1 MNQSKPWWSSLWDFL
16 ARLVRPPAPPP
27 SGDLVP
33 LEPRVLMI
41 VYNPV
46 VDATTGAH
54 LIQAMRW
61 NDPEQ
66 LAAAYIA
73 DVRECSGGWVNYRI
87 VQRNDVDA
95 LPTKIDGFCYTP
107 QEYVN
112 IALTHRGVHE
122 PDAVDYHA
130 LLEQFSV
137 LPRVAAGEID
147 EVWLF
152 GGPYFGLWESTM
164 GGASAFFCNSA
175 PLPYTANCPRRFVV
189 MGFNYER
196 GIGEMLEDLGH
207 RAEAILARLFRAESF
222 LQWTYTPERSP
233 RTVTGTSLNLFERFL
248 CFDQIAPGKA
258 NVGTVHYAPNSRQ
271 DYEWGNP
278 APVLS
283 CADDWLHF
291 PQLPD
296 PPNYRM
302 MDARAWGDG
311 DMRAHHKWWLAHL
324 PRAAGVTNGIVNNWW
339 KYVIDV
345 NDPIFD
351 HLP

>member
-16 ARLVRPPAPPP
+16 AGLVRPPALPP

-33 LEPRVLMI
+33 LEPHVLMI

-46 VDATTGAH
+46 VDAATGAH

-164 GGASAFFCNSA
+164 GGASAFF
-175 PLPYTANCPRRFVV
+175 LQQRTAAV
-189 MGFNYER
+189 
-196 GIGEMLEDLGH
+196 H
-207 RAEAILARLFRAESF
+207 RQL
-222 LQWTYTPERSP
+222 
-233 RTVTGTSLNLFERFL
+233 
-248 CFDQIAPGKA
+248 
-258 NVGTVHYAPNSRQ
+258 
-271 DYEWGNP
+271 P
-278 APVLS
+278 API
-283 CADDWLHF
+283 CRDGI
-291 PQLPD
+291 QL
-296 PPNYRM
+296 RT
-302 MDARAWGDG
+302 RH
-311 DMRAHHKWWLAHL
+311 R
-324 PRAAGVTNGIVNNWW
+324 
-339 KYVIDV
+339 
-345 NDPIFD
+345 
-351 HLP
+351 